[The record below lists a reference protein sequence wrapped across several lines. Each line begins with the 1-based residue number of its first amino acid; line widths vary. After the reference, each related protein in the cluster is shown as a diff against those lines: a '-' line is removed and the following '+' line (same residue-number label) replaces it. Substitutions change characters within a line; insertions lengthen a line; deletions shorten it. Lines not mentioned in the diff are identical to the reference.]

1 MNYLL
6 ILCTTV
12 SNKYC
17 AEKIARKLLNDKL
30 AACVSIKEINS
41 FYLWDEKIHNDSEYE
56 VTIKSKPEKL
66 DNLINFLKIEIG
78 YDIPQII
85 YKKFESEKNYYKW
98 VEESIN

>member
-17 AEKIARKLLNDKL
+17 AEKIARKLIKFKL

-41 FYLWDEKIHNDSEYE
+41 FYVWDENIQNDNEYE
-56 VTIKSKPEKL
+56 ITIKSKTENL
-66 DNLINFLKIEIG
+66 NNLIKFLKMEIG
-78 YDIPQII
+78 YEIPQIL
-85 YKKFESEKNYYKW
+85 YKNFEAEKSYYEWAVK
-98 VEESIN
+98 SMN

>member
-6 ILCTTV
+6 LLFTTI

-17 AEKIARKLLNDKL
+17 AEKIARKLIQDKL
-30 AACVSIKEINS
+30 AACVSIKEISS
-41 FYLWDEKIHNDSEYE
+41 FYIWEDNIENDNEYE

>member
-6 ILCTTV
+6 ILYTTV

-41 FYLWDEKIHNDSEYE
+41 FYQWDEKIHNNSEYE

-66 DNLINFLKIEIG
+66 NNLIEILKIEIG
-78 YDIPQII
+78 YEIPQII
-85 YKKFESEKNYYKW
+85 YKNFESERSYYQWAEKAMD
-98 VEESIN
+98 

>member
-41 FYLWDEKIHNDSEYE
+41 FYIWDEKINNDSEYE

-66 DNLINFLKIEIG
+66 NKLIETLKIEIG
-78 YDIPQII
+78 YEIPQII
-85 YKKFESEKNYYKW
+85 YKNFESESSYYEWAEK
-98 VEESIN
+98 SMN

>member
-6 ILCTTV
+6 LLFTTI

-17 AEKIARKLLNDKL
+17 AEKIARKLIQDKL
-30 AACVSIKEINS
+30 AACVSIKEISS
-41 FYLWDEKIHNDSEYE
+41 FYIWEDNIENDNEYE

-98 VEESIN
+98 VEESIK